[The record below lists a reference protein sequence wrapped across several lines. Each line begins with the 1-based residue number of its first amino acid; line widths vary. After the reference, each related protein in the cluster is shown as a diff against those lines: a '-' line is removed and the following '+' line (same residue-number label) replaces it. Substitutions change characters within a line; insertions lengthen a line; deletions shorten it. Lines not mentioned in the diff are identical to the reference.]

1 MMINFP
7 LPDRTTNPDKC
18 RSSAV
23 AIGGNRFGWAFLSI
37 QEASIKKSALGD
49 RGC

>member
-23 AIGGNRFGWAFLSI
+23 AIGGNRFGWAFSGI
-37 QEASIKKSALGD
+37 QEASTKKSALGD